1 MSKVIS
7 ARICARR
14 DTTANWIAHAT
25 VVPLLGEIIV
35 YTDYKTV
42 TKDGVTQYIP
52 GVKIGDGNA
61 FVVDLPF
68 VTDAVEAASILA
80 ELEAHINDTNVHTS
94 AEEKNTWNS
103 KISAEISGETLIFT

>member
-1 MSKVIS
+1 M
-7 ARICARR
+7 
-14 DTTANWIAHAT
+14 
-25 VVPLLGEIIV
+25 LGEIIV

-42 TKDGVTQYIP
+42 TKDGVTQYVP

-103 KISAEISGETLIFT
+103 KISAEISGETLILT